1 MSGEISSEMKRAL
14 GRVSPTEEK
23 NLGKR
28 EEEMLNWAVLFIWP
42 FLTVENKN
50 GSGRAKEEG
59 VGLDEF
65 SGSLS
70 NDRIISCITDMLKL
84 SSLLLLFH
92 SSGFHH
98 TQHNGF

>member
-28 EEEMLNWAVLFIWP
+28 EEEMLNWA
-42 FLTVENKN
+42 VENKN

-98 TQHNGF
+98 TQHSGF